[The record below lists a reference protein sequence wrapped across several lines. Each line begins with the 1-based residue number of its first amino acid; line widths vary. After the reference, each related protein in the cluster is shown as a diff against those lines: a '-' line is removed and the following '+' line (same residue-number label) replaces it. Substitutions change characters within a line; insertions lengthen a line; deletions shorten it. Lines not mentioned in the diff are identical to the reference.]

1 MPLSPQRRRQLR
13 AMDERKYPRKRCA
26 NCPRF
31 FEQRVSNKRFCSDAC
46 RKEYFHYGAAFGPLK
61 EKLEALVSQWLR
73 EHGVKLETRLQ
84 KLERDLADI
93 RDPIAAEEKR
103 NAR

>member
-31 FEQRVSNKRFCSDAC
+31 FEQGIKQTVLLDAC